1 MRETPLVSEIVVMDG
16 SSTDGTRRAAEEAGA
31 RVVMDHEVLPRLAP
45 GRGKGEAMWKSL
57 AVLSGDLVVWLDADV
72 VDFDPAFVTG
82 LLGPLL
88 TDPDVGYVKAL
99 YRRSLGSDDEGGGR
113 VTEICA
119 RPLINLFYPELA
131 GFAQPLS
138 GEAAGRRDLLCSVPF
153 FNGYA
158 VEIGLLIDLCR
169 HAGLGALAQ
178 VDLGSRR
185 HTNQPTSA
193 LGAMAS
199 TISQAVLKR
208 LAQEGRAPEGIAGEG
223 AYVRPVRG
231 IGGLRAHRARHPSRR
246 AAADDRR
253 APGERRLST
262 PAPPAGIVYLDLD
275 GTLFGPA
282 GSILR
287 DPEGRFTTRGHP
299 RPGAAARGRH
309 PGGAGQRAQPPAAR
323 GRRADPRRRRRP
335 ARDGRHRRRLPR
347 RARRDGA

>member
-1 MRETPLVSEIVVMDG
+1 MAGWRRRAAATIPGVNRDEWLARRTYRGADFDPQELAHLARRDALRVSVCLPALNVADTVGPIVETLRTRLVEDVPLLSEIVVMDG

-31 RVVMDHEVLPRLAP
+31 RVVMDHEVLPGLIP

-57 AVLSGDLVVWLDADV
+57 AVLSGELVVWLDADV

-99 YRRSLGSDDEGGGR
+99 YRRSLGADDEGGGR

-138 GEAAGRRDLLCSVPF
+138 GEAAGRRDLLCAVPF

-185 HTNQPTSA
+185 HTNQPTAA

-208 LAQEGRAPEGIAGEG
+208 VAQEGRAPDDLAGAGAYARPVREGG
-223 AYVRPVRG
+223 AYVLTELDTRP
-231 IGGLRAHRARHPSRR
+231 
-246 AAADDRR
+246 D
-253 APGERRLST
+253 ER
-262 PAPPAGIVYLDLD
+262 PPMTDVLHA
-275 GTLFGPA
+275 
-282 GSILR
+282 SI
-287 DPEGRFTTRGHP
+287 
-299 RPGAAARGRH
+299 A
-309 PGGAGQRAQPPAAR
+309 
-323 GRRADPRRRRRP
+323 
-335 ARDGRHRRRLPR
+335 
-347 RARRDGA
+347 

>member
-1 MRETPLVSEIVVMDG
+1 MDGWRRRGPATIPGVNRDEWLARRTYRGADFDAEQLAHLARRDGVRVSVCLPALNVSGTVGPIVETLRLRLVEEIPLISEIVVMDG
-16 SSTDGTRRAAEEAGA
+16 SSTDGTRREAEEAGA
-31 RVVMDHEVLPRLAP
+31 RVVADHEILPRLAP

-72 VDFDPAFVTG
+72 VDFDPAFVAG

-88 TDPDVGYVKAL
+88 TDADVGYVKAL
-99 YRRSLGSDDEGGGR
+99 YRRGLGEDDDGGGR

-158 VEIGLLIDLCR
+158 VEIGLLIDLVR
-169 HAGLGALAQ
+169 SAGLGALAQ
-178 VDLGSRR
+178 VDLGTRR
-185 HTNQPTSA
+185 HTNQPTAA

-208 LAQEGRAPEGIAGEG
+208 LAQEGRAPDELAGAG

-231 IGGLRAHRARHPSRR
+231 GDGFVLTELDTRP
-246 AAADDRR
+246 D
-253 APGERRLST
+253 ER
-262 PAPPAGIVYLDLD
+262 PPMTDVLQASV
-275 GTLFGPA
+275 A
-282 GSILR
+282 
-287 DPEGRFTTRGHP
+287 
-299 RPGAAARGRH
+299 
-309 PGGAGQRAQPPAAR
+309 
-323 GRRADPRRRRRP
+323 
-335 ARDGRHRRRLPR
+335 
-347 RARRDGA
+347 

>member
-1 MRETPLVSEIVVMDG
+1 MDGWRWRSPATIRGVNRDEWLARRTYRGADFDPEELAHQARREDLRISVCLPALNVSDTVGPIVETLRRRLMVEIPLVREIVVMDG

-31 RVVMDHEVLPRLAP
+31 RVVADREVLPRLAP

-72 VDFDPAFVTG
+72 IDFDPAFVSG

-88 TDPDVGYVKAL
+88 MDPEVGYVKAL
-99 YRRSLGSDDEGGGR
+99 YRRALGADDDGGGR

-138 GEAAGRRDLLCSVPF
+138 GEAAGRRDLMCSVPF

-158 VEIGLLIDLCR
+158 VEIGLLIDICR
-169 HAGLGALAQ
+169 YAGLGALAQ

-185 HTNQPTSA
+185 HTNQSTAA

-208 LAQEGRAPEGIAGEG
+208 VAQEGRAPDDLPGAG
-223 AYVRPVRG
+223 AYVRPVREA
-231 IGGLRAHRARHPSRR
+231 GGYVLSALDTRP
-246 AAADDRR
+246 D
-253 APGERRLST
+253 ER
-262 PAPPAGIVYLDLD
+262 PPMTDVLQA
-275 GTLFGPA
+275 
-282 GSILR
+282 SI
-287 DPEGRFTTRGHP
+287 
-299 RPGAAARGRH
+299 A
-309 PGGAGQRAQPPAAR
+309 
-323 GRRADPRRRRRP
+323 
-335 ARDGRHRRRLPR
+335 
-347 RARRDGA
+347 